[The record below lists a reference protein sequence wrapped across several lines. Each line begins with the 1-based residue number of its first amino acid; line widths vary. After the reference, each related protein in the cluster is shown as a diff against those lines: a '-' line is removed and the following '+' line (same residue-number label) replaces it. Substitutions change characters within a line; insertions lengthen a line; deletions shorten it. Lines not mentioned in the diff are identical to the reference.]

1 MSHHHDSC
9 PPLRPATTCIHG
21 GQVADPSTGAV
32 MPPISLATTYAQRSP
47 GVHQGFDYT
56 RGTNPTRYAFE
67 RCLAR
72 LEGTTLTEEQDVSFG
87 AFAFASGLA
96 AIGAVLDLLDSG
108 DHVVAMDDLY
118 GGTGRLFTR
127 IRQRASGLSFTFV
140 DMTDPRNVEQ
150 AVTERTK
157 LIWVETP
164 TNPMLKVVDL
174 AAIARIGRARGIL
187 TACDNTFATPLLQ
200 RPLEHG
206 FDLVMHSITKYI
218 GGHSDVLGGA
228 LVTNCAALAGRI
240 RFVQFAGGAVLGPFD
255 CYLALRGVKTLSV
268 RMRQHCESAL
278 KIARWL
284 EAHEKVQRV
293 IYPGLPSHP
302 QHAVAAR
309 QMRYGGAACESG
321 GESGGE
327 SAGGG
332 GGGMITIF
340 LTGGLAE
347 SRAFLEQVRL
357 FTLAESLGGVESL
370 IEHPAIM
377 THASVPPER
386 RRALG
391 IADNL
396 VRISVGIEDVDDLI
410 EDLERALEAVKASAT
425 AGVS

>member
-1 MSHHHDSC
+1 MSHHDDTR
-9 PPLRPATTCIHG
+9 PPLRPASTCIHG
-21 GQVADPSTGAV
+21 GQAADPSTGAV

-47 GVHQGFDYT
+47 GVHQGYDYT

-72 LEGTTLTEEQDVSFG
+72 LEGSALTEKQDTSFG

-96 AIGAVLDLLDSG
+96 AIGAALDLLDSG

-127 IRQRASGLSFTFV
+127 IRERSAGLRFSFV
-140 DMTDPRNVEQ
+140 DLTDLEKVEE
-150 AVTERTK
+150 AITDRTK

-164 TNPMLKVVDL
+164 TNPTLKVADL
-174 AAIARIGRARGIL
+174 AALAALGRSRGIL

-206 FDLVMHSITKYI
+206 IDIVMHSITKYI

-228 LVTNCAALAGRI
+228 LVTDNAELAGRI
-240 RFVQFAGGAVLGPFD
+240 RFLQFAGGAVLGPFD
-255 CYLALRGVKTLSV
+255 CYLALRGIKTLSV

-278 KIARWL
+278 KVARFL
-284 EAHEKVQRV
+284 EAHDKVQRV
-293 IYPGLPSHP
+293 IYPGLASHP
-302 QHAVAAR
+302 QHAIAAR
-309 QMRYGGAACESG
+309 QMRFAGGPSG
-321 GESGGE
+321 S
-327 SAGGG
+327 GG

-340 LTGGLAE
+340 LEGGLAE
-347 SRAFLEQVRL
+347 SRAFLEHVRL

-377 THASVPPER
+377 THASVPPDR
-386 RRALG
+386 RRQLG

-396 VRISVGIEDVDDLI
+396 VRISVGIEDTDDLI
-410 EDLERALEAVKASAT
+410 EDLEQALEAVKIGAA